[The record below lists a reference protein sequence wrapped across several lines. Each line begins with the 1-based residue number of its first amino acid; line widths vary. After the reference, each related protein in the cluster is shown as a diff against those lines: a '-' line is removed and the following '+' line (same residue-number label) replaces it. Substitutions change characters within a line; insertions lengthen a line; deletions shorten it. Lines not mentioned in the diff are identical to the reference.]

1 MRKRRSALSY
11 NNDLA
16 DPIIEPRDAEGVRR
30 EVGRRIS
37 QRMYDK
43 GWNQSELARQASLH
57 LPEPIKGQK
66 QGLVIGRDMISNVC
80 RGQHLPRPPQMRAIA
95 RALGCAYSDLMP
107 VKGVPSV
114 TSSGTPE
121 FAIESLGNGRVR
133 VRMDKEI
140 SYEDYLSKPLAKLM
154 AA

>member
-1 MRKRRSALSY
+1 VKRRRSALSY

-16 DPIIEPRDAEGVRR
+16 DPIIEPRDAEAVRR

-43 GWNQSELARQASLH
+43 GWNQSELARQASLF

-66 QGLVIGRDMISNVC
+66 QGLMIGRDMISNVC

-107 VKGVPSV
+107 IKGIPSV
-114 TSSGTPE
+114 ANAPE
-121 FAIESLGNGRVR
+121 FAVESLGTGRVR

-140 SYEDYLSKPLAKLM
+140 SYEDFKSKTLAELM
-154 AA
+154 VA